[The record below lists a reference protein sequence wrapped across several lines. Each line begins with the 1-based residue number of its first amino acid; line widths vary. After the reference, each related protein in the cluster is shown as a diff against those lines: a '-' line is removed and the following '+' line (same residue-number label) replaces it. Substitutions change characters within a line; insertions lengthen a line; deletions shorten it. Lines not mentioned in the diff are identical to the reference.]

1 MNKYMES
8 LKQELEKNYKFDKR
22 ITKEEGTIYMGLLK
36 CIDDGDKYYKRLVKE
51 GKIKRRL
58 KRLLIDGLY
67 KEKYQLASGEYLPEK
82 IKIDI
87 ENKLTHILSYKGI
100 IGRYKI
106 CIEFGIEDEND
117 INNLERFDEY
127 AEYILSWIYV
137 CGIYAKKSCVE
148 TLKVKLYLTEHKKE
162 LPENKT
168 KILGPAEINTGY
180 TYRCAIN
187 SEIVLY
193 RKEEWKKVFIHETMH
208 TFGLDM
214 STHDKWIKET
224 LHKYFPIKSK
234 FLLSEA
240 YVEYWAR
247 ILNVIISSYHREKK
261 DISSKKILS
270 QIKHGIE
277 LEKYYSLYQTSKVL
291 DYMGLRYEDIICNS
305 EKNRCVR
312 QNLYREKTNV
322 FSYYILTSILLH
334 DYKSILIWCKENNE
348 NILRFLSTKNT
359 LSGLIKL
366 IIKQSRNKKYRTD
379 IDKTFMLLIQNDMNL
394 RMSIID

>member
-1 MNKYMES
+1 MNKYMEN

-22 ITKEEGTIYMGLLK
+22 ITKEEGKIYMGLLK
-36 CIDDGDKYYKRLVKE
+36 FMDDGNKYYKRLVKE
-51 GKIKRRL
+51 GKVKKRL
-58 KRLLIDGLY
+58 KTLLIDGLY
-67 KEKYQLASGEYLPEK
+67 KVNYQLASGEFLPDK

-87 ENKLTHILSYKGI
+87 ENKLTHILSYNAV

-106 CIEFGIEDEND
+106 SIEFGIIDDND

-127 AEYILSWIYV
+127 AEYIFSWIYV

-148 TLKVKLYLTEHKKE
+148 TLKVQLYLTEHKKE

-168 KILGPAEINTGY
+168 KILGPTEINTGY

-214 STHDKWIKET
+214 STHDKLIKKT
-224 LHKYFPIKSK
+224 LHKHFPIKSK

-240 YVEYWAR
+240 YVEYWGR
-247 ILNVIISSYHREKK
+247 ILNVIMSSYYKEGIH
-261 DISSKKILS
+261 SKKILS
-270 QIKHGIE
+270 QIKHGLE
-277 LEKYYSLYQTSKVL
+277 LEKYYSLYQASKVL
-291 DYMGLRYEDIICNS
+291 DYMGLQYEDIICNS

-348 NILRFLSTKNT
+348 NILRFLSTKYT

-379 IDKTFMLLIQNDMNL
+379 IYKSLMLQRQNDINL